1 MPTVTAVKFDSTQ
14 VVIADDVP
22 ELSAAATVAAT
33 NEVVDLVGRDV
44 RLELG
49 DGRSR
54 VGAVEPADRH
64 DGVTRDQ
71 LVARKGRMGGCG
83 QPRSMARAGAPPT
96 TNGEATEARS
106 RLFLLHGYPESRSCW
121 HQVAPELG
129 SDRRVIAPDLRG
141 YGASDGPP
149 GGPKGEGYRKRE
161 MASDVVALLDALEI
175 ERAHIVG
182 HDRGARVAYRLALDH
197 ADRAT
202 TLGASPVGQNRA
214 MTDAESTP
222 LTAQTVELLQQMIRN
237 RCVNDGTPTS
247 GEEVRNADLLTTFLE
262 GRGLDVQH
270 YDAAPGRRS
279 MVARIEGTDP
289 TAPSLCLMGHTDVV
303 PANAAGW
310 TRDPFGG
317 ELVGTEVWG
326 RGAVDMLNLTSS
338 MAVAFRHLADTGFR
352 PRGNLIFFGVADEES
367 GSAHGMRWMADH
379 AADDVRADYVLTENG
394 GLHSGSAEAPSIGVT
409 VGEKG
414 VAWRRLRVR
423 GTPGHGSMPYRSD
436 NALVKAAA
444 VITKLTEYRPAPR
457 VHELWR
463 ERIDTL
469 GLPEDLRAKLLDPAS
484 IDEAID
490 AMPGRSGAGLHAGC
504 HTTFSCNVVEG
515 NMKTNV
521 IPDCIDLGVDVRTLP
536 GEDAAA
542 VDSHLRAALGPL
554 YDTIE
559 VELVMND
566 TSTISRTDTPL
577 WDSLARAI
585 TRPFPTSRLSPQ
597 LSAGFTDSRIYRELG
612 AVSYGAGLLS
622 PEIGPAD
629 FGYRFH
635 GNDERIDIE
644 SLRLTTQLW
653 LDVVRDFLG

>member
-1 MPTVTAVKFDSTQ
+1 M
-14 VVIADDVP
+14 VVPSGWRRSISAD
-22 ELSAAATVAAT
+22 A
-33 NEVVDLVGRDV
+33 GRA
-44 RLELG
+44 E
-49 DGRSR
+49 S
-54 VGAVEPADRH
+54 ADR
-64 DGVTRDQ
+64 
-71 LVARKGRMGGCG
+71 
-83 QPRSMARAGAPPT
+83 RSDTSNGALRQ
-96 TNGEATEARS
+96 N
-106 RLFLLHGYPESRSCW
+106 
-121 HQVAPELG
+121 
-129 SDRRVIAPDLRG
+129 RRVTD
-141 YGASDGPP
+141 
-149 GGPKGEGYRKRE
+149 
-161 MASDVVALLDALEI
+161 
-175 ERAHIVG
+175 
-182 HDRGARVAYRLALDH
+182 
-197 ADRAT
+197 
-202 TLGASPVGQNRA
+202 SP
-214 MTDAESTP
+214 SSP

-237 RCVNDGTPTS
+237 RCVNDGTAES
-247 GEEVRNADLLTTFLE
+247 GEEVRNADLLTAFLE
-262 GRGLDVQH
+262 GRGIDVQH

-279 MVARIEGTDP
+279 VVARIEGTDP
-289 TAPSLCLMGHTDVV
+289 SAPSLCLMGHTDVV
-303 PANAAGW
+303 PANASGW

-317 ELVGTEVWG
+317 ELVGDEVWG

-352 PRGNLIFFGVADEES
+352 PRGDLIFFGVADEES
-367 GSAHGMRWMADH
+367 GSAYGMRWMADH

-394 GLHSGSAEAPSIGVT
+394 GLHTGPAEAPNISVT

-444 VITKLTEYRPAPR
+444 IVGKLAEYRPAPR

-469 GLPEDLRAKLLDPAS
+469 DLPHDLKAMLLDPAS
-484 IDEAID
+484 IDEALD

-536 GEDAAA
+536 GEDAAS
-542 VDSHLRAALGPL
+542 VDAHLRAALGPL
-554 YDTIE
+554 YEQIE
-559 VELVMND
+559 VELIMND
-566 TSTISRTDTPL
+566 PSTISRTDTPM

-585 TRPFPTSRLSPQ
+585 ARPFPTSRLSPQ

-622 PEIGPAD
+622 PDIGPAD

-635 GNDERIDIE
+635 GNDERIDVE

-653 LDVVRDFLG
+653 LDVVRDFMG